1 MPTFGTCVTFRSAP
15 DGREDF
21 WQPLINDLVGLKE
34 SGLTSVRWRISWS
47 DVFPSQTKPD
57 GRVLELLHNQAVA
70 FVDAGL
76 ETWVTLCGNS
86 MPNWFLNDGAFADE
100 KTTERWW
107 PRYVDTI
114 ADVIGNEVTGFMPF
128 ESPIGLVHDGWR
140 VGTQA
145 PFIADDGKF
154 SDAFTNVIKSWLHA
168 CRLLNGSPIAL
179 SLDATHP
186 GATAEVREVW
196 SSAITRGRVSL
207 PGHFERELDG
217 LLRSA
222 TEISLDLHQP
232 ANDNMTLDIN
242 RWRDK
247 AIEALQWAYETF
259 SGTPLSITAIP
270 FAASDDQHGE
280 LLNATAQMVGDL
292 ASDGLELQHVWLGE
306 STRVA
311 GLTSLPQFG

>member
-1 MPTFGTCVTFRSAP
+1 MPIFGTALTFQSTTNA
-15 DGREDF
+15 REDS
-21 WQPLINDLVGLKE
+21 WQPLVNELAALKE
-34 SGLTSVRWRISWS
+34 SGLDSVRWRMSWS
-47 DVFPSQTKPD
+47 DVFPSQAKPD
-57 GRVLELLHNQAVA
+57 GRVLELLQNQANA

-76 ETWVTLCGNS
+76 EIWVTLCGNS

-114 ADVIGNEVTGFMPF
+114 ADAIGNDVSGFMPF

-140 VGTQA
+140 IGTQP
-145 PFIADDGKF
+145 PFISDDGKF

-168 CRLLNGSPIAL
+168 CRLLHGSPIAL

-186 GATAEVREVW
+186 GATTEVRDVW
-196 SSAITRGRVSL
+196 ASAITRGRISL

-217 LLRSA
+217 LMRSA
-222 TEISLDLHQP
+222 TEISLDLHHA
-232 ANDNMTLDIN
+232 ANNNPMLDID

-247 AIEALQWAYETF
+247 SIEALQWAYETF

-270 FAASDDQHGE
+270 FASSDAQHGE
-280 LLNATAQMVGDL
+280 LLNATVQMVGDL
-292 ASDGLELQHVWLGE
+292 ASDGLDLQHVWLGE
-306 STRVA
+306 TGRVA
-311 GLTSLPQFG
+311 GLTSLPRFR